1 MKWTIFILKRVT
13 GLPKLPLSAPSPPPL
28 PRESPRPR
36 SQVLYPTRRDG
47 LEMDYPD
54 GLPTDYPVHESGTY
68 GSLREVNA
76 LRPVGTNLK
85 VRGHE
90 QKLALTKY
98 FLKSKREF
106 PCVINSVF
114 LTVKW

>member
-1 MKWTIFILKRVT
+1 MDNFYLKKGDRSTQVT
-13 GLPKLPLSAPSPPPL
+13 LECPSPPPL

-98 FLKSKREF
+98 FLKSEREF

>member
-1 MKWTIFILKRVT
+1 MDNFYLKKGDRSTQVT
-13 GLPKLPLSAPSPPPL
+13 LECPFPPPL

>member
-1 MKWTIFILKRVT
+1 MDNFYLKKGDRSTQVT
-13 GLPKLPLSAPSPPPL
+13 LECPFPPPL

-106 PCVINSVF
+106 PCVINLF